1 MNPTIVLRDAFK
13 GTTRDQDKAI
23 PPEET
28 VHRFRERL
36 ERIDLDILEDTV
48 RIDNGR
54 LDIPVYFSLCGRD
67 AEAVV
72 GEKKQMGKGGT
83 PAQAEASA
91 VMELVERFSLFS
103 FDANPEPFLLDT
115 YHNLE
120 ARALPFEA
128 IARSVHDESQDLDR
142 AREVFSRLPMRWCTG
157 TNLTRGED
165 VLLPF
170 DWFFTINEFNG
181 SSAGNGPEEALLQGV
196 CEVVERHTSSII
208 SRQNLRTPAI
218 RLDSVT
224 DEIARDMIEKYRKAG
239 VKLYPTDFSLDTG
252 IPGIGILAYDPAT
265 FPNQSEIVWTAG
277 TTPSPQKAM
286 NRALT
291 EVAQLGGDFNTASN
305 YVASGLPKLTRLE
318 DAEAIRNPGREI
330 GLDELPDLSHPNL
343 RLEVENC
350 LAALA
355 SIGMEVLALE
365 TTHPLLAIPAFYTII
380 PGAHFRERAAGSS
393 VGLFTAKLIAE
404 KRPPAQALQELEHMD
419 RLLPGK
425 YYTRFFQGLS
435 LFSLGEPDTALRR
448 FEEALDLGPRQEE
461 VASIY
466 SYMGQCLK
474 ELERYAEAIR
484 VLEKG
489 EAVDADRTDILNLL
503 GFCHFKLG
511 EHEHAIRCFEHILK
525 RDPSSAIDYAN
536 IASNYRELGDR
547 KKAIRYYRLA
557 LELDP
562 TIAFARE
569 SLARLEGKQAR
580 GSC

>member
-1 MNPTIVLRDAFK
+1 MEPTIVLKDAFK
-13 GTTRDQDKAI
+13 GTTRDQDKVI

-28 VHRFRERL
+28 VRRFRERL
-36 ERIDLDILEDTV
+36 EHVDLDILQDTV

-103 FDANPEPFLLDT
+103 FEADPEPFLVDT
-115 YHNLE
+115 YRNLE
-120 ARALPFEA
+120 EQTLAFEA
-128 IARSVHDESQDLDR
+128 IAKSVHDESEDLDR
-142 AREVFSRLPMRWCTG
+142 AREAFSSLPMRWCRG
-157 TNLTRGED
+157 TNLTRGKD
-165 VLLPF
+165 VLIPF

-181 SSAGNGPEEALLQGV
+181 SSAGNDTEEALLQGI

-208 SRQNLRTPAI
+208 SRESLRTAAI
-218 RLDSVT
+218 RLDSAT
-224 DEIARDMIEKYRKAG
+224 DEVALDMIGKYRRVG
-239 VKLYPTDFSLDTG
+239 VQLYPTDFSLDTG
-252 IPGIGILAYDPAT
+252 IPGIGVLAYDPST

-277 TTPSPQKAM
+277 TTPSPQKAL

-291 EVAQLGGDFNTASN
+291 EVAQLAGDFSTSSN

-318 DAEAIRNPGREI
+318 DTEAIRNPGREI

-343 RLEVENC
+343 RVEVENC
-350 LAALA
+350 LKALA
-355 SIGMEVLALE
+355 AIGMEVLALE
-365 TTHPLLAIPAFYTII
+365 TTHPLLEIPAFYTLV

-404 KRPPAQALQELEHMD
+404 KRHPAQALQELERMD

-425 YYTRFFQGLS
+425 YYIRFFQGLS
-435 LFSLGEPDTALRR
+435 LFSLGEPDAALQR
-448 FEEALDLGPRQEE
+448 FEEALDLGPRKEE
-461 VASIY
+461 AASIY

-474 ELERYAEAIR
+474 DLEQYEDAIR
-484 VLEKG
+484 ALNKG
-489 EAVDADRTDILNLL
+489 AAVDADRTDILNLL

-511 EHEHAIRCFEHILK
+511 EHEQAIRCFERILK
-525 RDPSSAIDYAN
+525 LDPSSAIDYAN
-536 IASNYRELGDR
+536 IASNYREMGDR
-547 KKAIRYYRLA
+547 KKAIHYYQLA

-562 TIAFARE
+562 TITFARE
-569 SLARLEGKQAR
+569 SLARLEGK
-580 GSC
+580 

>member
-1 MNPTIVLRDAFK
+1 MKPTIVLKDAFK

-28 VHRFRERL
+28 VRRFRERL
-36 ERIDLDILEDTV
+36 EHIDLDILQDTV

-103 FDANPEPFLLDT
+103 FEANPEPFSVDT
-115 YHNLE
+115 YRNLE
-120 ARALPFEA
+120 EQALTFEA
-128 IARSVHDESQDLDR
+128 IARSVHDESEDLDR
-142 AREVFSRLPMRWCTG
+142 AREAFSSLPMRWCRG

-165 VLLPF
+165 VLIPF
-170 DWFFTINEFNG
+170 DWFFAINEFNG
-181 SSAGNGPEEALLQGV
+181 SSAGNGPEEALLQGI

-208 SRQNLRTPAI
+208 SRESLRTAAI
-218 RLDSVT
+218 RLDSAT
-224 DEIARDMIEKYRKAG
+224 DEVALDMIEKYCKAG
-239 VKLYPTDFSLDTG
+239 VRLYPTDFSLDTG
-252 IPGIGILAYDPAT
+252 IPGIGVLAYDPAT

-277 TTPSPQKAM
+277 TTPSPQKAL

-291 EVAQLGGDFNTASN
+291 EVAQLAGDFNTASN

-318 DAEAIRNPGREI
+318 DTEVLRNPGREI
-330 GLDELPDLSHPNL
+330 GLEELPDLSHPNL
-343 RLEVENC
+343 RVEVENC
-350 LAALA
+350 LAALGF
-355 SIGMEVLALE
+355 IGMEVLALE
-365 TTHPLLAIPAFYTII
+365 TTHPLLGIPAYYTLV

-404 KRPPAQALQELEHMD
+404 KQHPAQALQELEHMD

-425 YYTRFFQGLS
+425 YYIRFFQGLS
-435 LFSLGEPDTALRR
+435 LFSLSEPHAALQR
-448 FEEALDLGPRQEE
+448 FEEALDLGPREE
-461 VASIY
+461 EAASIY

-474 ELERYAEAIR
+474 DLEQYEDAIR
-484 VLEKG
+484 VLKKG

-511 EHEHAIRCFEHILK
+511 EHEQAIRCFEHILK
-525 RDPSSAIDYAN
+525 LDPSSAIDYAN
-536 IASNYRELGDR
+536 IASNYREMGDR
-547 KKAIRYYRLA
+547 QKAIHYYRLA

-562 TIAFARE
+562 TITFARE
-569 SLARLEGKQAR
+569 SLARLEGE
-580 GSC
+580 

>member
-1 MNPTIVLRDAFK
+1 MEPTIVLKDAFK

-28 VHRFRERL
+28 VRRFRERL
-36 ERIDLDILEDTV
+36 EQIDLDILEDTV

-54 LDIPVYFSLCGRD
+54 LDIPVYFSLCGPD

-103 FDANPEPFLLDT
+103 FEANPEPFLVDT
-115 YHNLE
+115 FRNLE
-120 ARALPFEA
+120 KQAIPFEA
-128 IARSVHDESQDLDR
+128 IARSVHDACQDLDR
-142 AREVFSRLPMRWCTG
+142 ARETFSRLPMRWCRG
-157 TNLTRGED
+157 TDLTRGED

-181 SSAGNGPEEALLQGV
+181 SSAGNCAEEALLQGI

-208 SRQNLRTPAI
+208 SRKNLRTAAI
-218 RLDSVT
+218 RADSVN
-224 DEIARDMIEKYRKAG
+224 DEVALDMIEKYRKAG
-239 VKLYPTDFSLDTG
+239 VRLYPTDFSLDTG
-252 IPGIGILAYDPAT
+252 IPSIGILAYDPAT
-265 FPNQSEIVWTAG
+265 FPDQSEIVWTAG

-291 EVAQLGGDFNTASN
+291 EVAQLAGDFNTGSS

-318 DAEAIRNPGREI
+318 HTEFIRNPGREI
-330 GLDELPDLSHPNL
+330 GLNELPDLSHPNL
-343 RLEVENC
+343 RVEVENC
-350 LAALA
+350 ISALA

-365 TTHPLLAIPAFYTII
+365 TTHPLLGIPAFYTVV

-404 KRPPAQALQELEHMD
+404 RQPPAQALQTLERMED
-419 RLLPGK
+419 LLPGK
-425 YYTRFFQGLS
+425 YYIRFFQGLS
-435 LFSLGEPDTALRR
+435 LFSLGDPHTALRR
-448 FEEALDLGPRQEE
+448 FQEALDLGPRPEE
-461 VASIY
+461 IASIY

-474 ELERYAEAIR
+474 DLEQYEEAIR
-484 VLEKG
+484 VLQKG
-489 EAVDADRTDILNLL
+489 EAVDAERTDILNLL
-503 GFCHFKLG
+503 GFCLFKLG
-511 EHEHAIRCFEHILK
+511 EHEQAIRCFENIL
-525 RDPSSAIDYAN
+525 RLDPSSAIDYAN
-536 IASNYRELGDR
+536 IASNYRELGNR
-547 KKAIRYYRLA
+547 QKAIHYYRLA

-562 TIAFARE
+562 SITFARE
-569 SLARLEGKQAR
+569 SLARLEGK
-580 GSC
+580 